1 MVQKYIKTA
10 VKRARARHHVSQ
22 CFYFTMVCLITKI
35 PPKLLIFNRN
45 SCPGNSTKGPGRKFQ
60 KNKHSGEKTLKKSHF
75 TIKRAKRAAFIL
87 TNVWIFALKIEKYE
101 TFLVILKHC
110 EAGRMAK
117 KKSRRAKKKRL
128 TLCVVCTCTNS
139 RNWDDD
145 DSLYEQHWK
154 GDF

>member
-87 TNVWIFALKIEKYE
+87 TNIWIFALKIEQYE
-101 TFLVILKHC
+101 TFFSDFETLWGL
-110 EAGRMAK
+110 EDGK
-117 KKSRRAKKKRL
+117 KI
-128 TLCVVCTCTNS
+128 
-139 RNWDDD
+139 
-145 DSLYEQHWK
+145 
-154 GDF
+154 

>member
-60 KNKHSGEKTLKKSHF
+60 KNKHSGEKTLKKVSFHHKASEASCVYPY
-75 TIKRAKRAAFIL
+75 KRLNFRAQNREI
-87 TNVWIFALKIEKYE
+87 WDIFSDFE
-101 TFLVILKHC
+101 TLW
-110 EAGRMAK
+110 GREDGK
-117 KKSRRAKKKRL
+117 KKI
-128 TLCVVCTCTNS
+128 
-139 RNWDDD
+139 
-145 DSLYEQHWK
+145 
-154 GDF
+154 

>member
-87 TNVWIFALKIEKYE
+87 TNVWIFALKIETYE
-101 TFLVILKHC
+101 TFFSDFETLW
-110 EAGRMAK
+110 GREDGK

>member
-60 KNKHSGEKTLKKSHF
+60 KNKHSGEKTLKKVSFHH
-75 TIKRAKRAAFIL
+75 KASC
-87 TNVWIFALKIEKYE
+87 VY
-101 TFLVILKHC
+101 HY
-110 EAGRMAK
+110 
-117 KKSRRAKKKRL
+117 KRL
-128 TLCVVCTCTNS
+128 NF
-139 RNWDDD
+139 RAQNK
-145 DSLYEQHWK
+145 E
-154 GDF
+154 

>member
-60 KNKHSGEKTLKKSHF
+60 KNKHSGEKNPKKVSFHH
-75 TIKRAKRAAFIL
+75 KAS
-87 TNVWIFALKIEKYE
+87 
-101 TFLVILKHC
+101 
-110 EAGRMAK
+110 EA
-117 KKSRRAKKKRL
+117 SCVYPYKRL
-128 TLCVVCTCTNS
+128 NF
-139 RNWDDD
+139 RAQNRDI
-145 DSLYEQHWK
+145 
-154 GDF
+154 

>member
-1 MVQKYIKTA
+1 MFLRIFLGLVFYTFPTLQGYFHKNNLKRFPQLHKKLVSTMFEKPERKNSNQVYIMVQKYIKTA

-87 TNVWIFALKIEKYE
+87 TNV
-101 TFLVILKHC
+101 
-110 EAGRMAK
+110 
-117 KKSRRAKKKRL
+117 
-128 TLCVVCTCTNS
+128 
-139 RNWDDD
+139 
-145 DSLYEQHWK
+145 
-154 GDF
+154 